1 MINAAAIPQSHELTT
16 LHADLPPSVQEQ
28 LEATC
33 QDNKQGL
40 PGGYELIAFF
50 TTRPSAPPPKMP
62 PSLIGA
68 CSSFNNFFEYVDEDV
83 KRSVKRYSYEL
94 VEPHQWRHGRSDLTL
109 LMELI
114 KHVLGNIERYI
125 APADSVEHGGTRTGE
140 QGPQASKGEGT
151 GRSKTG
157 SDALIRA
164 VFSV

>member
-1 MINAAAIPQSHELTT
+1 MINGAAIPQSHELTT
-16 LHADLPPSVQEQ
+16 LHADLPPPVQEQ
-28 LEATC
+28 LEATF

-68 CSSFNNFFEYVDEDV
+68 CSSFKNFFEYVDEAV
-83 KRSVKRYSYEL
+83 KQSVNRYFYEL

-109 LMELI
+109 FMELI

-125 APADSVEHGGTRTGE
+125 APADSAEHGGNRDRG
-140 QGPQASKGEGT
+140 QGTQASKGEGT
-151 GRSKTG
+151 GHRKTDE
-157 SDALIRA
+157 DALIRA
-164 VFSV
+164 ISSV